1 MEKIAGL
8 IQQLEKHIS
17 NAALI
22 NPIISASS
30 VGWQIEH
37 SLLTINL
44 IIDQLKKS
52 DPNKYSWKFSIGR
65 LIILTTQKIP
75 RGRAQ
80 APKIVQPKDDISFEC
95 LNASIETA
103 KESIQLLTTLN
114 RNQYFEHPYFGKL
127 NVKPAMQFL
136 QIHTQHHL
144 AIIDD
149 IVRSTK

>member
-8 IQQLEKHIS
+8 VQQLEKHIS

-22 NPIISASS
+22 NSVISVSS

-65 LIILTTQKIP
+65 LIILTTKKNSE
-75 RGRAQ
+75 RKSTGT
-80 APKIVQPKDDISFEC
+80 KDC
-95 LNASIETA
+95 
-103 KESIQLLTTLN
+103 TTK
-114 RNQYFEHPYFGKL
+114 RRF
-127 NVKPAMQFL
+127 
-136 QIHTQHHL
+136 
-144 AIIDD
+144 
-149 IVRSTK
+149 